1 MLCYVMLCYVML
13 CYVMC
18 YVVNWNVTLLLT
30 LGPFLPHDRSY
41 SRQFLLT
48 ASCEP
53 LIRRVKVLELV
64 SWGNTRSVPISHC
77 QFVPFPTSNWT
88 ENEIPGR
95 WLLHAAPKSQVRVV
109 VMVGVCHVPKCHHKP
124 TLHNAQCTQVMHSGG
139 KSNKCNKCDDVYS
152 CAGNLRT
159 NLKTHSG
166 EKLNQCNQNHK
177 PTHCTMH
184 TSKYTVEESQTNAT
198 NVTMYTL
205 VQAI

>member
-13 CYVMC
+13 CYVMLWDMW

-88 ENEIPGR
+88 EHEIPGR

-124 TLHNAQCTQVMHSGG
+124 THHTAQCTQVNTQWRKVKQMQQMWRCILLCRQF
-139 KSNKCNKCDDVYS
+139 KD
-152 CAGNLRT
+152 
-159 NLKTHSG
+159 
-166 EKLNQCNQNHK
+166 KLENTLH
-177 PTHCTMH
+177 TTCT
-184 TSKYTVEESQTNAT
+184 
-198 NVTMYTL
+198 
-205 VQAI
+205 